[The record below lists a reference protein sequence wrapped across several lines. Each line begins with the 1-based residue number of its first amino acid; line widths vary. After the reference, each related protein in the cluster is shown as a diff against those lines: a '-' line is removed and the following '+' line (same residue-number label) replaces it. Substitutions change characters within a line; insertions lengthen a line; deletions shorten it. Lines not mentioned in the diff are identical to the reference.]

1 MPPALPAEPVV
12 FPLEVDRIRDEMRGR
27 LKVLFLVA
35 VLAGIVSVLAPS
47 DAATQ
52 EKKGGVIR
60 LEETIIEGRV
70 AKPNA
75 FFINTRQALVYDS
88 MEIKESFVSEI
99 VDAVK
104 QGPF

>member
-1 MPPALPAEPVV
+1 MTPIRWLLPLMA
-12 FPLEVDRIRDEMRGR
+12 FAMLS
-27 LKVLFLVA
+27 LFS
-35 VLAGIVSVLAPS
+35 G
-47 DAATQ
+47 DARAQ
-52 EKKGGVIR
+52 KQGGVIR

-75 FFINTRQALVYDS
+75 FFINTRQALVYES